1 MLLCLRSYKRDSIF
15 SLFDRFIMS
24 GVGECGGKCQEAHMA
39 AEFGKNLLEENQ
51 QLRAQMETL
60 QTEIDNKQE
69 VLNLVCQS

>member
-1 MLLCLRSYKRDSIF
+1 
-15 SLFDRFIMS
+15 MS